1 MARLRDSRA
10 LLVIVVVILVLV
22 IVPERVVEQLLALL
36 ADDGLLVP
44 ALDVVPLDSVLQHNT
59 GQDRGGWRNS
69 EPSLFL
75 KFHNYGEGPY

>member
-44 ALDVVPLDSVLQHNT
+44 ALDVVPLDAVLQHNK
-59 GQDRGGWRNS
+59 GHGMAVAGGGIRN
-69 EPSLFL
+69 LR
-75 KFHNYGEGPY
+75 YV